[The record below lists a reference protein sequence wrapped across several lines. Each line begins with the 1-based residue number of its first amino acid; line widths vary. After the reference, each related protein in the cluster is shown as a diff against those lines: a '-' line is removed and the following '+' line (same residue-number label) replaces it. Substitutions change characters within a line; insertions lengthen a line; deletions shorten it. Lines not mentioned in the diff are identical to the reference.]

1 MLFLLRHVESCT
13 NVQEHDDEAP
23 RRPEGLLGASLASW
37 GLRQGQVDAAGAGE
51 GTCCWTGEVA
61 KENLAKSSVQK
72 SPVERLVRLDL
83 LKTPIFLWFF
93 FIQCMFRALLT
104 CLGEFNHVASPVNCI
119 NCTVINPTVG
129 KKGPN
134 FRDLFGSLL
143 GPYLY
148 FSVFAKFTRRM
159 SIQSSCT
166 QQWENL
172 ICSWWENSCTISV
185 CWELMH
191 HMLTPAFWFL
201 PLLMC

>member
-1 MLFLLRHVESCT
+1 MLKV
-13 NVQEHDDEAP
+13 AP
-23 RRPEGLLGASLASW
+23 MFKNMMTRRRGGRRGSWGQVWHPEGSGRGRW
-37 GLRQGQVDAAGAGE
+37 TRQGLGKGHVVGQGRWQRRIWRKAVYRSPPSKDWFVYI
-51 GTCCWTGEVA
+51 CW
-61 KENLAKSSVQK
+61 KR
-72 SPVERLVRLDL
+72 PYFCD
-83 LKTPIFLWFF
+83 FF